1 MSEEHPF
8 KHVMIDYSVTMNDV
22 LVERSRRVWNEE
34 SVRLIYSLES
44 TLSLAQ
50 GHKVLGSWEIEIFAT
65 WGTFEHPRRRFI
77 GRHKVPTVLDLE
89 PGTALSAVISR
100 VSMEHEWVKAEVE
113 RKAHEEALQV
123 ICRGGDTHNPH
134 QLNATEL
141 NRRKCYCGAAVE
153 IEGASHE

>member
-8 KHVMIDYSVTMNDV
+8 KHVMIDYSVTINDV
-22 LVERSRRVWNEE
+22 LVERGRRVWNEE
-34 SVRLIYSLES
+34 SVRLIYGLES

-65 WGTFEHPRRRFI
+65 WGTFEHPQRRFI

-100 VSMEHEWVKAEVE
+100 VSMEHEWVKAAIE
-113 RKAHEEALQV
+113 RKAHKEALQ
-123 ICRGGDTHNPH
+123 RHRSASGSSDGT
-134 QLNATEL
+134 
-141 NRRKCYCGAAVE
+141 GAASKDGSTDAAVCSPDCSNNA
-153 IEGASHE
+153 GGC

>member
-113 RKAHEEALQV
+113 RKAHEEALQ
-123 ICRGGDTHNPH
+123 RHR
-134 QLNATEL
+134 NASGSSDD
-141 NRRKCYCGAAVE
+141 KGAASKDGSTNAAVCSPDCNYN
-153 IEGASHE
+153 EGGC